1 LQASIDRWVW
11 NMMLCPLD
19 FRYGR
24 KEMKEIF
31 SEDHRIDTQL
41 KVEAAL
47 ARAHAKAGNIPRSA
61 AREITCAASIDIVTR
76 ERVYEIEVETKHDV
90 MAVVKALSEK
100 CGTAGNYVHLGA
112 TSNDIIDTT
121 TALQLRAG
129 LDIIEVDLL
138 ALLLTLADLA
148 ERHRDTMCMGRTH
161 GQNAIPTTYGFK
173 IAGYASEVMRH
184 IERVRECR
192 KRVCVGKL
200 SGAIGTAA
208 ALGPKAREVQSLMMK
223 DLGLGYEEAAT
234 QVVCRDRYTE
244 LVCLMANI
252 CTSCERYATEIRNLQ
267 RSEISEVAES
277 FDAKKQ
283 VGSSTMAQKR
293 NPITSENVC
302 GLSRVVR
309 GFVTPTFENMVLW
322 HERDLSNSSAE
333 RFTLPHVMVLTDE
346 IVTKMVG
353 VFSGLTVNKDIML
366 RNINAAKGMIMAE
379 PVMMAL
385 TSKGIGRQ
393 DAHEIVRTRSMVA
406 EGKGWDL
413 QRALLL
419 DPTVK
424 KHFTK
429 VELAKVMDPK
439 NYLGFAPQMTD
450 DVVAKARKLLA

>member
-1 LQASIDRWVW
+1 
-11 NMMLCPLD
+11 
-19 FRYGR
+19 
-24 KEMKEIF
+24 MKFIF
-31 SEDHRIDTQL
+31 SEDHRIDLQL
-41 KVEAAL
+41 KVEASL
-47 ARAHAKAGNIPRSA
+47 ARAHAKVGNVPLSA
-61 AREITCAASIDIVTR
+61 AREITSQASISIVTR

-100 CGTAGNYVHLGA
+100 CGDAGKYVHLGA

-121 TALQLRAG
+121 TALQFKASLE
-129 LDIIEVDLL
+129 IVEKDLL
-138 ALLLTLADLA
+138 ALLSTLTDLA
-148 ERHRDTMCMGRTH
+148 HQHRETMCMGRTH

-173 IAGYASEVMRH
+173 IAGYASEIMRH
-184 IERVRECR
+184 LERVRECR
-192 KRVCVGKL
+192 KRVLVGKL

-208 ALGPKAREVQSLMMK
+208 ALGPKAHEVQSIMMK

-267 RSEISEVAES
+267 RSEIAEVAES

-333 RFTLPHVMVLTDE
+333 RFTLPHVMVLTDD
-346 IVTKMVG
+346 ILTKMES
-353 VFSGLTVNKDIML
+353 VFRGLSVNKENML
-366 RNINAAKGMIMAE
+366 KNIAAAKGMIMAE

-393 DAHEIVRTRSMVA
+393 EAHEIVRTRSMMA
-406 EGKGWDL
+406 EEKGWDL
-413 QRALLL
+413 GRALLQ
-419 DPTVK
+419 DPLVK
-424 KHFTK
+424 KHFSKT
-429 VELAKVMDPK
+429 ELAKVMDPA

-450 DVVAKARKLLA
+450 DVVAKARKMLG

>member
-1 LQASIDRWVW
+1 
-11 NMMLCPLD
+11 MMICPLD

-24 KEMKEIF
+24 KEMKSIF
-31 SEDHRIDTQL
+31 SEDHRIDLQL

-47 ARAHAKAGNIPRSA
+47 ARAHAKVGNVPRSA
-61 AREITCAASIDIVTR
+61 AREITSQASISIVTR
-76 ERVYEIEVETKHDV
+76 ERVYEIEAETKHDV

-100 CGTAGNYVHLGA
+100 CGDAGRYVHLGA

-121 TALQLRAG
+121 TALQFKAALE
-129 LDIIEVDLL
+129 IVEKDLL
-138 ALLLTLADLA
+138 ALLLTLTDMAQ
-148 ERHRDTMCMGRTH
+148 RHRDTMCMGRTH

-173 IAGYASEVMRH
+173 VAGYASEVMRH
-184 IERVRECR
+184 LERVRECR

-208 ALGPKAREVQSLMMK
+208 ALGPKAREVQAIMMK

-267 RSEISEVAES
+267 RSEIAEVAES

-309 GFVTPTFENMVLW
+309 GFITPTFENMILW

-333 RFTLPHVMVLTDE
+333 RFTLPHVMALTDD
-346 IVTKMVG
+346 ILMKMES
-353 VFSGLTVNKDIML
+353 VFRGLTVNKDNML
-366 RNINAAKGMIMAE
+366 KNIAAAKGMIMAE

-385 TSKGIGRQ
+385 TSKDIGRQ
-393 DAHEIVRTRSMVA
+393 EAHEIVRTRSMMA
-406 EGKGWDL
+406 EEKGWDL
-413 QRALLL
+413 GKALLQ
-419 DPTVK
+419 DPLVK

-429 VELAKVMDPK
+429 AELAQVMDPA

-450 DVVAKARKLLA
+450 DVVAKARKILG

>member
-1 LQASIDRWVW
+1 MI
-11 NMMLCPLD
+11 CPLD

-24 KEMKEIF
+24 KEMKFIF
-31 SEDHRIDTQL
+31 SEDHRIDLQL
-41 KVEAAL
+41 KVEASL
-47 ARAHAKAGNIPRSA
+47 ARAHAKVGNVPRPA
-61 AREITCAASIDIVTR
+61 AREITSQASIALVTR
-76 ERVYEIEVETKHDV
+76 ERVYEIEAETKHDV
-90 MAVVKALSEK
+90 MSVVKALSEK
-100 CGTAGNYVHLGA
+100 CGDAGKYVHLGA

-121 TALQLRAG
+121 TALQFKAA
-129 LDIIEVDLL
+129 LDIVEKDLL
-138 ALLLTLADLA
+138 ALLSTLAELA
-148 ERHRDTMCMGRTH
+148 QRHRETMCMGRTH

-173 IAGYASEVMRH
+173 VAGYASEVMRH
-184 IERVRECR
+184 LERARECR

-208 ALGPKAREVQSLMMK
+208 ALGPKAREVQTIMMK

-267 RSEISEVAES
+267 RSEIAEVAES

-283 VGSSTMAQKR
+283 VGSSTMAHKR

-309 GFVTPTFENMVLW
+309 GFITPTFENMILW

-333 RFTLPHVMVLTDE
+333 RFTLPHVMILTDD
-346 IVTKMVG
+346 ILSKMEN
-353 VFSGLTVNKDIML
+353 VFNGLTVNKENML
-366 RNINAAKGMIMAE
+366 RNIKAAKGLIMAE

-393 DAHEIVRTRSMVA
+393 EAHEIVRSRSMIA
-406 EGKGWDL
+406 EDNGWDL
-413 QRALLL
+413 QRSLLQ
-419 DPTVK
+419 DAQIK
-424 KHFTK
+424 KLFTK
-429 VELAKVMDPK
+429 EELAQVMDPK

-450 DVVAKARKLLA
+450 DVLTKARKLLGQG

>member
-1 LQASIDRWVW
+1 
-11 NMMLCPLD
+11 MLICPLD

-24 KEMKEIF
+24 KEMKTIF
-31 SEDHRIDTQL
+31 SEDQRIDLQL

-47 ARAHAKAGNIPRSA
+47 ARAHAKVGNVPRSA
-61 AREITCAASIDIVTR
+61 AREITSRASISIVTR
-76 ERVYEIEVETKHDV
+76 ERVYEIENETKHDV

-100 CGTAGNYVHLGA
+100 CGEAGNYVHLGA

-121 TALQLRAG
+121 TALQLKAG
-129 LDIIEVDLL
+129 LDIIEENLRSLL
-138 ALLLTLADLA
+138 STLIKVA
-148 ERHRDTMCMGRTH
+148 EEHRDTMCMGRTH

-173 IAGYASEVMRH
+173 VAGYASEVMRH
-184 IERVRECR
+184 IERLRECR

-208 ALGPKAREVQSLMMK
+208 ALGPKARDVQAIMMK

-244 LVCLMANI
+244 MVCLMANI
-252 CTSCERYATEIRNLQ
+252 STSCERYATEVRNLQ
-267 RSEISEVAES
+267 RSEIAEVAES
-277 FDAKKQ
+277 FDSKKQ
-283 VGSSTMAQKR
+283 VGSSTMAHKR

-302 GLSRVVR
+302 GLSRIVR

-333 RFTLPHVMVLTDE
+333 RFIIPHVMILTDD
-346 IVTKMVG
+346 VLAKMET
-353 VFSGLTVNKDIML
+353 VFCGLTINKDNML
-366 RNINAAKGMIMAE
+366 RNINAAKGLIMAE

-393 DAHEIVRTRSMVA
+393 DAHEIVRSRSMIA
-406 EGKGWDL
+406 EDKGWDL
-413 QRALLL
+413 QKALLQ
-419 DPTVK
+419 DPLVK

-429 VELAKVMDPK
+429 VELAAIMDPV

-450 DVVAKARKLLA
+450 DVMTKAKKLLG

>member
-1 LQASIDRWVW
+1 
-11 NMMLCPLD
+11 MLICPLD

-24 KEMKEIF
+24 KEMKEVF

-47 ARAHAKAGNIPRSA
+47 ARAHAKAGNIPKTA
-61 AREITCAASIDIVTR
+61 AKVITDKASISIITR
-76 ERVYEIEVETKHDV
+76 ERVYEIESETKHDV
-90 MAVVKALSEK
+90 MAVVKALSER
-100 CGTAGNYVHLGA
+100 CGDAGKYVHLGA

-121 TALQLRAG
+121 TALQFKAS
-129 LDIIEVDLL
+129 LDIVEKDLL
-138 ALLLTLADLA
+138 SLLSALADLS
-148 ERHRDTMCMGRTH
+148 EKHRDTVCMGRTH

-173 IAGYASEVMRH
+173 VAGYASEIMRH
-184 IERVRECR
+184 IERLQECR
-192 KRVCVGKL
+192 KRACVGKL

-208 ALGPKAREVQSLMMK
+208 ALGPKARQVQELMMN

-252 CTSCERYATEIRNLQ
+252 CTSCERYATEVRNLQ
-267 RSEISEVAES
+267 RSEISEVAEA

-293 NPITSENVC
+293 NPIVSENVC
-302 GLSRVVR
+302 GLSRIVR
-309 GFVTPTFENMVLW
+309 GFITPTFENMVLW

-346 IVTKMVG
+346 ILSKMEG
-353 VFSGLTVNKDIML
+353 VFRGLTVNKDNML
-366 RNINAAKGMIMAE
+366 KNINAAKGMIMAE

-385 TSKGIGRQ
+385 TAKGIGRQ
-393 DAHEIVRTRSMVA
+393 EAHEVLRSRSLMA
-406 EGKGWDL
+406 EQKGWDL
-413 QRALLL
+413 QRALLQDL
-419 DPTVK
+419 LVK

-429 VELAKVMDPK
+429 AELAKVMDPM

-450 DVVAKARKLLA
+450 DVVAKARKVLDRSITR

>member
-1 LQASIDRWVW
+1 
-11 NMMLCPLD
+11 MMICPLD

-24 KEMKEIF
+24 KEMKSIF
-31 SEDHRIDTQL
+31 SEDHRIDLQL
-41 KVEAAL
+41 KVEASL
-47 ARAHAKAGNIPRSA
+47 ARAHAKVGNLPRSA
-61 AREITCAASIDIVTR
+61 AREITSQASISIVTT
-76 ERVYEIEVETKHDV
+76 ERVYEIEAETKHDV

-100 CGTAGNYVHLGA
+100 CGEAGKYVHLGA

-121 TALQLRAG
+121 TALQFKAALE
-129 LDIIEVDLL
+129 IVEKDLL
-138 ALLLTLADLA
+138 ALLSTLSDLA
-148 ERHRDTMCMGRTH
+148 QRHRETMCMGRTH

-173 IAGYASEVMRH
+173 VAGYASEVMRH
-184 IERVRECR
+184 LERVRECR

-208 ALGPKAREVQSLMMK
+208 ALGPKAREVQTSMMK

-252 CTSCERYATEIRNLQ
+252 CTSCERYATEVRNLQ
-267 RSEISEVAES
+267 RSEIAEVAES

-293 NPITSENVC
+293 NPITAENVC

-333 RFTLPHVMVLTDE
+333 RFTLPHVMVLTDD
-346 IVTKMVG
+346 ILTKMES
-353 VFSGLTVNKDIML
+353 VFRGLTVNKDNML
-366 RNINAAKGMIMAE
+366 RNIAAAKGMIMAE

-393 DAHEIVRTRSMVA
+393 EAHEVVRTRSMMA
-406 EGKGWDL
+406 EEKGWDL
-413 QRALLL
+413 QRAMLQ
-419 DPTVK
+419 DPLVK

-429 VELAKVMDPK
+429 AELAKVMDPV
-439 NYLGFAPQMTD
+439 NYLGFAPEMTD
-450 DVVAKARKLLA
+450 DVVAKARKLLG